1 MSVSGV
7 EVVERWAV
15 CCVNENYEVSDLG
28 RLRNKKNNYILTPR
42 PNKHNYMRYK
52 INGIYATASRLIF
65 KSFNPNINIDGL
77 DIDIINND
85 KSDIRLINLRP
96 ATRQQSTA
104 NQTVRSNNKS
114 QYKNIVIKQL
124 KDGRA
129 SHRVFLVKGNI
140 RIREIFYSLDEALN
154 FRDNKINELF
164 GEFGN
169 NS

>member
-15 CCVNENYEVSDLG
+15 CCVNDNYEVSDLG
-28 RLRNKKNNYILTPR
+28 RLRNKKTNYILKPSE
-42 PNKHNYMRYK
+42 NKHNYMRYK
-52 INGIYATASRLIF
+52 INNIYATASRLIY

-77 DIDIINND
+77 DIDIIDNN
-85 KSDIRLINLRP
+85 KANLKLNNLRP

-104 NQTVRSNNKS
+104 NQTVRACNKS

-129 SHRVFLVKGNI
+129 SHRVFLYKGNI
-140 RIREIFYSLDEALN
+140 RICKIFYTLEEALN